1 MSAMEFYHLNLLP
14 ESVGLN
20 PGARRKAGQP

>member
-1 MSAMEFYHLNLLP
+1 MSAMEFYYLNQLP